1 MKNFIFKDGI
11 QWWYFIIMIVILIM
25 NIFLYYAVMKQK
37 ILKGEYPENF
47 FKWMFWRDGDNRFST
62 ACNFFVWGWFLYQSF
77 RLVVTFI
84 YK

>member
-11 QWWYFIIMIVILIM
+11 QWWYFILMIVALVI
-25 NIFLYYAVMKQK
+25 NIFLYHTTMKEK

-47 FKWMFWRDGDNRFST
+47 FKWMFWRDRDPFII
-62 ACNFFVWGWFLYQSF
+62 ACNCFVWGWFLYQCF